1 MPWEPGTGI
10 GSPNVNMTL
19 FNFEG
24 QALPS
29 INISGNPAQACER
42 ANPGSSP
49 CVIGG

>member
-1 MPWEPGTGI
+1 MPSEPGTGN

-29 INISGNPAQACER
+29 MGIFENPAAVCER
-42 ANPGSSP
+42 ANPDSAP
-49 CVIGG
+49 CVVGG